1 MKTRINLTN
10 QQNNYSNVKI
20 ANIEIANW
28 TCFDSFELNLVASI
42 EIDIVDLRM
51 NVLACFVTTI
61 VDLNS
66 LIDTNVVV
74 VEKCKRYF
82 VFQIDTKLN
91 TAFVVIAK
99 EIHWDFRNQH
109 VHWLKKKYLYESNDV
124 NAWKR

>member
-1 MKTRINLTN
+1 MTKTKIDLTS
-10 QQNNYSNVKI
+10 QQSNYSDAKI
-20 ANIEIANW
+20 ASIEIANR
-28 TCFDSFELNLVASI
+28 TCFDFLELSFVASI

-51 NVLACFVTTI
+51 SVLACFVTTI

-99 EIHWDFRNQH
+99 EIH
-109 VHWLKKKYLYESNDV
+109 
-124 NAWKR
+124 